1 MATFSTDFDEY
12 STGEVGAATSSA
24 FTTQLTPGGD
34 WVHAIVDLG
43 GGNNALRISRTST
56 THGVNNIVY
65 NPLETAGDID
75 VVAAFTL
82 NTTWDNNYF
91 SGAVLLESDN
101 EGYGI
106 RFSVDSGPDAFRL
119 GQFAAN
125 GINASSIGTYSALAN
140 PTAGTLIWT
149 RVKRVGTT
157 ISGWVWT
164 GTAGDMPADP
174 LWSGTNSSLTTVKPG
189 FHGQRTGDAPY
200 TCTWFSVGTG
210 ADNAPM
216 PGGASIPIA
225 AIASMN
231 RRGAEWF

>member
-12 STGEVGAATSSA
+12 STGDVATATSSA
-24 FTTQLTPGGD
+24 FTVQLAGGGD
-34 WVHAIVDLG
+34 WTQTIVDLG
-43 GGNNALRISRTST
+43 AGDHAMRIARGTAT
-56 THGVNNIVY
+56 QAVNNIVY

-200 TCTWFSVGTG
+200 TCIYFAVGTG

-216 PGGASIPIA
+216 PGGSSIPIA